1 VPPVFPFHTVDFPFQ
16 LLREAAN
23 AAPRLPSHGC
33 KALNRTMGS
42 SDQDA
47 MKKLL
52 LSIVIVSSAL
62 GTHASATP
70 DLALVP
76 TMNAPATAT
85 QLAASDVRLLPSGAQ
100 SVSVQLVGIG
110 DSRMSRTVG
119 RPAAAD
125 GNIRDGKPPAE
136 GLPSTPIALAT
147 LLLLLCRLIGRR
159 SN

>member
-1 VPPVFPFHTVDFPFQ
+1 
-16 LLREAAN
+16 
-23 AAPRLPSHGC
+23 
-33 KALNRTMGS
+33 
-42 SDQDA
+42 

-52 LSIVIVSSAL
+52 LSILIVSSAL
-62 GTHASATP
+62 GAQATASP

-85 QLAASDVRLLPSGAQ
+85 QVAASDLRLLPAGAQ
-100 SVSVQLVGIG
+100 PVSLQLVGIG
-110 DSRMSRTVG
+110 DSRISRTAG
-119 RPAAAD
+119 RPATGD
-125 GNIRDGKPPAE
+125 GNVRNATPPTE